1 MSSRDRSLTGER
13 SGGKGALYRKFMRSS
28 LLRPQS
34 EAIYKLIGYPI
45 RSMPS
50 HFASAGFISAARTP
64 I

>member
-1 MSSRDRSLTGER
+1 MCVYEASAR
-13 SGGKGALYRKFMRSS
+13 GGGGGYIYHKFMRSS
-28 LLRPQS
+28 SLRPQS

-50 HFASAGFISAARTP
+50 HFAPAGFISAACTP